1 MSRLANL
8 FLALG
13 ISAVLILGAAGI
25 YSQILK
31 GRAGIATG
39 AQMVE
44 AIRASEQL
52 AAKWSA
58 EVGRVKNQP
67 DADFD
72 SLAGYIPR
80 LAAQREVIVTAH
92 ERVGELPDEIKNG
105 IRGYVSRV
113 QAKQELIERFK
124 MDYAVVRNSQD
135 FLLNDPEGGKALLK
149 SAREGRRIVVEDA
162 ARLMFDEMEQFIRT
176 PDRMWQQRTRQTLDA
191 LLEASS
197 CTREAA
203 KAKEIA
209 AHVEILLERHEL
221 AEDRFEEASSSREI
235 SNAADAL
242 TTQLDAHH
250 QANQLYVDYLDY
262 ALYAVVGITL
272 IYWTSLVLRAFRG
285 RGRREAEAPVPAE
298 VPAAAAAI
306 GYVGA
311 LRARQPESGADAGR
325 PDAGAPA
332 EEVIVLAAP
341 APVMAAET
349 AEIVPRRE
357 RPLQGA
363 APAPVAAADTAEIE
377 GDLEPIAPARAGTE
391 EAGIGL
397 EPAAPVAQTPAPA
410 PAPVREGGFGLATH
424 AMVEAVFGRLAE
436 VATELDRAAE
446 AGEVLRS
453 PEAERPEQALAAL
466 LGRLAGARWS
476 THRLAAQARDMLEGE
491 VAEPDLRRTD
501 LRDALTWL
509 LDALD
514 ATHRERITAV
524 LLPGTVADI
533 DRRAFEAAMERVLIH
548 ALEAAARHPGGTGY
562 VELTLTT
569 HEGRHCIS
577 CVDYGPGPLTGVAA
591 PAGDAP
597 PSPPYDTLNLDIA
610 RRLVIAQGGEFEAT
624 TYPPYGSRI
633 RILLH
638 PATKPLRLGRD
649 RSEAPRTGQDP
660 TG

>member
-1 MSRLANL
+1 MSRLIKI

-13 ISAVLILGAAGI
+13 ISAVLVLGAAGI

-31 GRAGIATG
+31 GRASIAAGT
-39 AQMVE
+39 QMVE

-52 AAKWSA
+52 AAKWSV

-80 LAAQREVIVTAH
+80 LAAQREAIVTAH
-92 ERVGELPDEIKNG
+92 EQVGELPGEIQNG
-105 IRGYVSRV
+105 IRSYVSRIS
-113 QAKQELIERFK
+113 AKQELIERFK
-124 MDYAVVRNSQD
+124 TDYAVVRNSQD
-135 FLLNDPEGGKALLK
+135 FLLNDPEGGRALLK

-176 PDRMWQQRTRQTLDA
+176 PNRMWQQRTRQTLDA

-209 AHVEILLERHEL
+209 AHVEVLLERYEL
-221 AEDRFEEASSSREI
+221 AEDRFEEASSDREI
-235 SNAADAL
+235 SSAADAL
-242 TTQLDAHH
+242 TIRLDTHH
-250 QANQLYVDYLDY
+250 QANRLYVDYLDY
-262 ALYAVVGITL
+262 ALYAAVGLTL
-272 IYWTSLVLRAFRG
+272 IYWTSLVVTGTFRR
-285 RGRREAEAPVPAE
+285 RGRRAAEAPASVPVSVKAG
-298 VPAAAAAI
+298 AT
-306 GYVGA
+306 GYAGP
-311 LRARQPESGADAGR
+311 LRARPPESGAAAGR

-332 EEVIVLAAP
+332 EGEIAP
-341 APVMAAET
+341 
-349 AEIVPRRE
+349 
-357 RPLQGA
+357 A
-363 APAPVAAADTAEIE
+363 APAPVAAAETAEIE
-377 GDLEPIAPARAGTE
+377 G
-391 EAGIGL
+391 GL
-397 EPAAPVAQTPAPA
+397 EPAAPARAGSEEADVGLEAAAPVEQTPE
-410 PAPVREGGFGLATH
+410 PVREGGFGLTTH
-424 AMVEAVFGRLAE
+424 AMMEAVFGRLAE

-453 PEAERPEQALAAL
+453 PEVERPEQALAAL

-476 THRLAAQARDMLEGE
+476 THRLAAQARDMIEGE
-491 VAEPDLRRTD
+491 VAEPDWRRTD

-514 ATHRERITAV
+514 ATHRERVTAV
-524 LLPGTVADI
+524 LLPDTVADL

-548 ALEAAARHPGGTGY
+548 ALEAADRHPGGAGY

-577 CVDYGPGPLTGVAA
+577 CVDYGPGPPTGETA

-597 PSPPYDTLNLDIA
+597 PSPRYDTLNLDIA
-610 RRLVIAQGGEFEAT
+610 RRLVVAQGGEFEAT

-638 PATKPLRLGRD
+638 PATKPLRPGRD
-649 RSEAPRTGQDP
+649 QSGAPRTGRGSTD
-660 TG
+660 

>member
-1 MSRLANL
+1 MSRFTRI

-13 ISAVLILGAAGI
+13 ISAVLVLGAAGI

-31 GRAGIATG
+31 GRAGIAAGT
-39 AQMVE
+39 QMVE
-44 AIRASEQL
+44 AIRASEQI
-52 AAKWSA
+52 AAKWSV
-58 EVGRVKNQP
+58 EVGHVKSQP

-80 LAAQREVIVTAH
+80 LAAQREAIVTAH
-92 ERVGELPDEIKNG
+92 ERVGELPGEIQNG
-105 IRGYVSRV
+105 IRSYVSRI

-124 MDYAVVRNSQD
+124 TDYAVVRNSQD
-135 FLLNDPEGGKALLK
+135 FLLNDPEGGKALIE

-176 PDRMWQQRTRQTLDA
+176 PNRMRRQRTRQTLDA

-209 AHVEILLERHEL
+209 AHVEVLLERYEL
-221 AEDRFEEASSSREI
+221 AEDRFEEASSYREI
-235 SNAADAL
+235 SSAADAL
-242 TTQLDAHH
+242 TTRLDAHH
-250 QANQLYVDYLDY
+250 QANRLYVDYLDY
-262 ALYAVVGITL
+262 ALYAVVGIAL
-272 IYWTSLVLRAFRG
+272 IYWTSLATVAFRR
-285 RGRREAEAPVPAE
+285 RGRRAAEAPAPVP
-298 VPAAAAAI
+298 VAAK
-306 GYVGA
+306 
-311 LRARQPESGADAGR
+311 
-325 PDAGAPA
+325 AGAPA
-332 EEVIVLAAP
+332 EG
-341 APVMAAET
+341 
-349 AEIVPRRE
+349 EITP
-357 RPLQGA
+357 A
-363 APAPVAAADTAEIE
+363 APAPVAAAEAAEIE
-377 GDLEPIAPARAGTE
+377 G
-391 EAGIGL
+391 GL
-397 EPAAPVAQTPAPA
+397 EPAAPARAGPEEADVGLESAAPVEQTPEPI
-410 PAPVREGGFGLATH
+410 REGGFGLTNH

-453 PEAERPEQALAAL
+453 PEIERPEQALAAL
-466 LGRLAGARWS
+466 LGRVAGARWS
-476 THRLAAQARDMLEGE
+476 THRLAAQARDMIEGE

-501 LRDALTWL
+501 LRDALIRL

-514 ATHRERITAV
+514 ATQRERITAV
-524 LLPGTVADI
+524 LLPDTLADV

-548 ALEAAARHPGGTGY
+548 ALEAAARHPGGAGY

-577 CVDYGPGPLTGVAA
+577 CVDYGPGPPTGETA

-597 PSPPYDTLNLDIA
+597 PSPRYDTLNLDVA
-610 RRLVIAQGGEFEAT
+610 RRLVVAQGGEFEAT

-638 PATKPLRLGRD
+638 PAAKPPRPGGD
-649 RSEAPRTGQDP
+649 QSGAPRTGRGSTD
-660 TG
+660 

>member
-1 MSRLANL
+1 MSRFVNV

-13 ISAVLILGAAGI
+13 ISAVLVLGAAGI

-31 GRAGIATG
+31 GRDGIAAGTR
-39 AQMVE
+39 MVE
-44 AIRASEQL
+44 AIRESEQL

-80 LAAQREVIVTAH
+80 LAAQREAIVTAH
-92 ERVGELPDEIKNG
+92 ERMGELPSEIQNG

-135 FLLNDPEGGKALLK
+135 FLLNDPEGGKALLE

-176 PDRMWQQRTRQTLDA
+176 PNRMRQQSTRQTLDA

-197 CTREAA
+197 CTREEA

-209 AHVEILLERHEL
+209 AHVEVLLERYEL
-221 AEDRFEEASSSREI
+221 AEDRFEEASSVREI

-242 TTQLDAHH
+242 TTRLDTHH
-250 QANQLYVDYLDY
+250 QANRVYVDYLDY

-272 IYWTSLVLRAFRG
+272 IYWISLVIRMFRG
-285 RGRREAEAPVPAE
+285 RGRRGAEAPAPGIAGPAAEAGTMEPPPAEAPAAAEAVAGRAYSGMLRGAPPIAPAPAAAEPVAEAGTMEPPPAEALAAAEAVAGHAYSGMLRGAPPMAPAPMATEPVAEAGTMEPPPAEAPV
-298 VPAAAAAI
+298 
-306 GYVGA
+306 
-311 LRARQPESGADAGR
+311 RD
-325 PDAGAPA
+325 
-332 EEVIVLAAP
+332 
-341 APVMAAET
+341 
-349 AEIVPRRE
+349 
-357 RPLQGA
+357 
-363 APAPVAAADTAEIE
+363 
-377 GDLEPIAPARAGTE
+377 
-391 EAGIGL
+391 
-397 EPAAPVAQTPAPA
+397 
-410 PAPVREGGFGLATH
+410 GGFGLTTH

-436 VATELDRAAE
+436 VVTELDRAAE
-446 AGEVLRS
+446 AGEVLRG
-453 PEAERPEQALAAL
+453 PEIERPEQALAAL
-466 LGRLAGARWS
+466 LGRLDGARWS
-476 THRLAAQARDMLEGE
+476 TRRLAVQARDMLEGE

-501 LRDALTWL
+501 LRDALIRI

-514 ATHRERITAV
+514 AAQRERITAV
-524 LLPGTVADI
+524 LLPGTVADV

-548 ALEAAARHPGGTGY
+548 ALEAAARHPGGAGC

-577 CVDYGPGPLTGVAA
+577 CVDYGPGPLPGVTA

-597 PSPPYDTLNLDIA
+597 PSPPYDTLNLGIA

-638 PATKPLRLGRD
+638 PATKPLRPGRGQ
-649 RSEAPRTGQDP
+649 SEAPRTGRGSTD
-660 TG
+660 

>member
-1 MSRLANL
+1 MSRLVNI

-13 ISAVLILGAAGI
+13 ISAVLVLGAAGI

-31 GRAGIATG
+31 GRAGIAAGT
-39 AQMVE
+39 QMVE

-80 LAAQREVIVTAH
+80 LATQREVIVTAH
-92 ERVGELPDEIKNG
+92 ERVGELPDEIRNG

-135 FLLNDPEGGKALLK
+135 FLLNDPEGGEALLK

-162 ARLMFDEMEQFIRT
+162 ARLMFDELEQFIRT

-209 AHVEILLERHEL
+209 AHVEILLDRHEL
-221 AEDRFEEASSSREI
+221 AEDRFEEASSDREI
-235 SNAADAL
+235 SNAADTL
-242 TTQLDAHH
+242 TIRLDAHH
-250 QANQLYVDYLDY
+250 QANRLYVDYLDY

-272 IYWTSLVLRAFRG
+272 IYWTSLVIRIFRG
-285 RGRREAEAPVPAE
+285 RGRRAAEAPVPAA
-298 VPAAAAAI
+298 VPAAAEAGAT

-311 LRARQPESGADAGR
+311 LRARQPGSGADAGR

-349 AEIVPRRE
+349 AEIVPRRG

-363 APAPVAAADTAEIE
+363 EPAPVAAADTAEIE
-377 GDLEPIAPARAGTE
+377 GGLEPVAPARTGVE

-397 EPAAPVAQTPAPA
+397 EPAAPVAQMPAPL
-410 PAPVREGGFGLATH
+410 REGGFGLATH

-453 PEAERPEQALAAL
+453 PEIERPEQALAAL

-577 CVDYGPGPLTGVAA
+577 CVDYGPGPQTGVAA

-597 PSPPYDTLNLDIA
+597 PSPRYDTLNLDIA

-660 TG
+660 TD

>member
-1 MSRLANL
+1 M
-8 FLALG
+8 
-13 ISAVLILGAAGI
+13 
-25 YSQILK
+25 
-31 GRAGIATG
+31 
-39 AQMVE
+39 
-44 AIRASEQL
+44 
-52 AAKWSA
+52 
-58 EVGRVKNQP
+58 
-67 DADFD
+67 
-72 SLAGYIPR
+72 
-80 LAAQREVIVTAH
+80 
-92 ERVGELPDEIKNG
+92 
-105 IRGYVSRV
+105 
-113 QAKQELIERFK
+113 
-124 MDYAVVRNSQD
+124 
-135 FLLNDPEGGKALLK
+135 
-149 SAREGRRIVVEDA
+149 
-162 ARLMFDEMEQFIRT
+162 
-176 PDRMWQQRTRQTLDA
+176 
-191 LLEASS
+191 
-197 CTREAA
+197 
-203 KAKEIA
+203 
-209 AHVEILLERHEL
+209 
-221 AEDRFEEASSSREI
+221 
-235 SNAADAL
+235 
-242 TTQLDAHH
+242 
-250 QANQLYVDYLDY
+250 
-262 ALYAVVGITL
+262 
-272 IYWTSLVLRAFRG
+272 
-285 RGRREAEAPVPAE
+285 
-298 VPAAAAAI
+298 
-306 GYVGA
+306 
-311 LRARQPESGADAGR
+311 
-325 PDAGAPA
+325 
-332 EEVIVLAAP
+332 
-341 APVMAAET
+341 
-349 AEIVPRRE
+349 
-357 RPLQGA
+357 
-363 APAPVAAADTAEIE
+363 EIE
-377 GDLEPIAPARAGTE
+377 GGLEPIAPARAGTE

-410 PAPVREGGFGLATH
+410 PAPIREGGFGLATH

-514 ATHRERITAV
+514 ETHRERITAV

>member
-1 MSRLANL
+1 MSRFTNI

-13 ISAVLILGAAGI
+13 ISAVLLLGAAGI

-31 GRAGIATG
+31 GRVSIAAGT
-39 AQMVE
+39 QMIE
-44 AIRASEQL
+44 AIRASEQI
-52 AAKWSA
+52 AAQWSA

-80 LAAQREVIVTAH
+80 LAAQRETIVTAH
-92 ERVGELPDEIKNG
+92 ERVGELPDELQNG

-124 MDYAVVRNSQD
+124 TDYAVVRNSQD

-162 ARLMFDEMEQFIRT
+162 ARLMFDEMEQFIKT
-176 PDRMWQQRTRQTLDA
+176 PNRMWQQRTRQTLDA

-209 AHVEILLERHEL
+209 AHVEVLLERYEL
-221 AEDRFEEASSSREI
+221 SEERFEEASSVREI

-242 TTQLDAHH
+242 TTRLDAHH
-250 QANQLYVDYLDY
+250 QENRLYVGYLDY

-272 IYWTSLVLRAFRG
+272 LYWASLVIRTFRG
-285 RGRREAEAPVPAE
+285 RGRRAAE
-298 VPAAAAAI
+298 
-306 GYVGA
+306 
-311 LRARQPESGADAGR
+311 
-325 PDAGAPA
+325 
-332 EEVIVLAAP
+332 AP
-341 APVMAAET
+341 APVIAGPVAEAGTVEPQPAEEEAQVAAEAAAGRAYSGMLRGAPPVAPT
-349 AEIVPRRE
+349 PVPAGPVAEADTTEPQPEEEAQAAAEAVAGRAYRGML
-357 RPLQGA
+357 RGA
-363 APAPVAAADTAEIE
+363 PPMAPAPGTA
-377 GDLEPIAPARAGTE
+377 G
-391 EAGIGL
+391 
-397 EPAAPVAQTPAPA
+397 PAPE
-410 PAPVREGGFGLATH
+410 PYAPVREGGLGLTKH

-446 AGEVLRS
+446 AGEELRS
-453 PEAERPEQALAAL
+453 PEIERPEQALTAL
-466 LGRLAGARWS
+466 LGRVAGARWS
-476 THRLAAQARDMLEGE
+476 LHRLAAQARDMLEGE

-501 LRDALTWL
+501 LRDSLTWL

-514 ATHRERITAV
+514 ATQRERITAV
-524 LLPGTVADI
+524 LLPDTVADI

-548 ALEAAARHPGGTGY
+548 ALEAAARHPGGTGR

-577 CVDYGPGPLTGVAA
+577 CVDYGPGPLTGVTA

-597 PSPPYDTLNLDIA
+597 PSPRYDTLNLDIA

-638 PATKPLRLGRD
+638 PALQGAEK
-649 RSEAPRTGQDP
+649 
-660 TG
+660 

>member
-1 MSRLANL
+1 MSRFTNI

-13 ISAVLILGAAGI
+13 ISAVLLLGAAGI

-31 GRAGIATG
+31 GRVSIAAGTRMI
-39 AQMVE
+39 E
-44 AIRASEQL
+44 AIRASEQI
-52 AAKWSA
+52 AAQWSA

-80 LAAQREVIVTAH
+80 LAAQRETIVTAH
-92 ERVGELPDEIKNG
+92 ERVGELPDELQNG

-124 MDYAVVRNSQD
+124 TDYAVVRNSQD

-162 ARLMFDEMEQFIRT
+162 ARLMFDEMEQFIKT
-176 PDRMWQQRTRQTLDA
+176 PNRMWQQRTRQTLDA

-209 AHVEILLERHEL
+209 AHVEVLLERYEL
-221 AEDRFEEASSSREI
+221 SEDRFEEASSVREI

-242 TTQLDAHH
+242 TTRLDAHH
-250 QANQLYVDYLDY
+250 QENRLYVGYLDY

-272 IYWTSLVLRAFRG
+272 IYWASLVIRTFRG
-285 RGRREAEAPVPAE
+285 RGRRAAE
-298 VPAAAAAI
+298 VPAPPAVPVVAEAGAT

-311 LRARQPESGADAGR
+311 LRARQPGSGADAGR

-332 EEVIVLAAP
+332 EG
-341 APVMAAET
+341 
-349 AEIVPRRE
+349 EITP
-357 RPLQGA
+357 A
-363 APAPVAAADTAEIE
+363 APAPVAAAETAEIE
-377 GDLEPIAPARAGTE
+377 G
-391 EAGIGL
+391 GL
-397 EPAAPVAQTPAPA
+397 EPAAPARAGSEEADVGLVSAAPVEQTPE
-410 PAPVREGGFGLATH
+410 PVREGGFGLTKH

-446 AGEVLRS
+446 AGEDLRS
-453 PEAERPEQALAAL
+453 PEIERPEQALAAL
-466 LGRLAGARWS
+466 LGRVAGARWS
-476 THRLAAQARDMLEGE
+476 LHRLAAQARDMLEGE

-501 LRDALTWL
+501 LRDSLTWL

-514 ATHRERITAV
+514 ATQRERITAV
-524 LLPGTVADI
+524 LLPDTVADI
-533 DRRAFEAAMERVLIH
+533 DRRAFEAAMERVLLY
-548 ALEAAARHPGGTGY
+548 ALEAAARHPGGTGQ

-577 CVDYGPGPLTGVAA
+577 CVDYGPGPLTGVTA

-597 PSPPYDTLNLDIA
+597 PSPRYDTLNLDIA

-638 PATKPLRLGRD
+638 PALRGLER
-649 RSEAPRTGQDP
+649 
-660 TG
+660 

>member
-1 MSRLANL
+1 MSRFIKI

-13 ISAVLILGAAGI
+13 ISAVLVLGAAGI

-31 GRAGIATG
+31 GRASIAAGT
-39 AQMVE
+39 QMVE

-52 AAKWSA
+52 AAKWSV

-80 LAAQREVIVTAH
+80 LAAQREAIVTAH
-92 ERVGELPDEIKNG
+92 EQMGELPGGIQNG
-105 IRGYVSRV
+105 IRSYVSRI

-124 MDYAVVRNSQD
+124 TDYAVVRNSQD
-135 FLLNDPEGGKALLK
+135 FLLNDPEGGRALLK

-162 ARLMFDEMEQFIRT
+162 ARLMFDEMEQFIKT
-176 PDRMWQQRTRQTLDA
+176 PNRMWQQRTRQTLDA

-209 AHVEILLERHEL
+209 AHVEVLLERYEL
-221 AEDRFEEASSSREI
+221 AEDRFKEASSDREI
-235 SNAADAL
+235 SSAADAL
-242 TTQLDAHH
+242 TTRLDAHH
-250 QANQLYVDYLDY
+250 QANRLYVDYLDY
-262 ALYAVVGITL
+262 ALYAAVGLAL
-272 IYWTSLVLRAFRG
+272 IYWTSLVTGTFRR
-285 RGRREAEAPVPAE
+285 RGRRAAEASVPV
-298 VPAAAAAI
+298 AAKAGAT
-306 GYVGA
+306 GYAGP
-311 LRARQPESGADAGR
+311 LRARPPESGADAGR

-332 EEVIVLAAP
+332 EGEIAP
-341 APVMAAET
+341 
-349 AEIVPRRE
+349 
-357 RPLQGA
+357 A
-363 APAPVAAADTAEIE
+363 APAPVAVAETAEIE
-377 GDLEPIAPARAGTE
+377 D
-391 EAGIGL
+391 GL
-397 EPAAPVAQTPAPA
+397 EPAAPARAGSEEADVGFESAAPVEQTPE
-410 PAPVREGGFGLATH
+410 PVREGRFGLTTH
-424 AMVEAVFGRLAE
+424 AMMEAVFGRLAE

-453 PEAERPEQALAAL
+453 PEVERPEQALAAL

-476 THRLAAQARDMLEGE
+476 THRLAAQARDMIEGE
-491 VAEPDLRRTD
+491 VAEPDWRRTD

-514 ATHRERITAV
+514 ATHRERVTAV
-524 LLPGTVADI
+524 LLPDTVADI

-548 ALEAAARHPGGTGY
+548 ALEAADRHPGGTGY

-577 CVDYGPGPLTGVAA
+577 CVDYGPGPPTGEMA

-597 PSPPYDTLNLDIA
+597 PSPRYDTLNLDIA
-610 RRLVIAQGGEFEAT
+610 RRLVVAQGGEFEAT

-638 PATKPLRLGRD
+638 PATKPLRPGGD
-649 RSEAPRTGQDP
+649 QSGAPRTGRGSTD
-660 TG
+660 

>member
-1 MSRLANL
+1 MSRFIKI

-13 ISAVLILGAAGI
+13 ISAVLVLGAAGI

-31 GRAGIATG
+31 GRASIAAGT
-39 AQMVE
+39 QMVE

-52 AAKWSA
+52 AAKWSV

-80 LAAQREVIVTAH
+80 LAAQREAIVTAH
-92 ERVGELPDEIKNG
+92 EQMGELPGEIQNG
-105 IRGYVSRV
+105 IRSYVSRI

-124 MDYAVVRNSQD
+124 TDYAVVRNSQD
-135 FLLNDPEGGKALLK
+135 FLVNDPEGGKALLK

-176 PDRMWQQRTRQTLDA
+176 PNRMWQQRTRQTLDA

-209 AHVEILLERHEL
+209 AHVEVLLERYEL
-221 AEDRFEEASSSREI
+221 AEDRFKEASSDREI
-235 SNAADAL
+235 ISAADAL
-242 TTQLDAHH
+242 TTRLDAHH
-250 QANQLYVDYLDY
+250 QANRLYVDYLDY
-262 ALYAVVGITL
+262 ALYAAVGLAL
-272 IYWTSLVLRAFRG
+272 IYWTSLVTGTFRR
-285 RGRREAEAPVPAE
+285 RGRRAAEASVPV
-298 VPAAAAAI
+298 AAKAGAT
-306 GYVGA
+306 GYAGP
-311 LRARQPESGADAGR
+311 LRARPPESGADAGR

-332 EEVIVLAAP
+332 EGEIAP
-341 APVMAAET
+341 
-349 AEIVPRRE
+349 
-357 RPLQGA
+357 A
-363 APAPVAAADTAEIE
+363 APAPVAVAETAEIE
-377 GDLEPIAPARAGTE
+377 D
-391 EAGIGL
+391 GL
-397 EPAAPVAQTPAPA
+397 EPAAPARAGSEEADVGFESAAPVEQTPE
-410 PAPVREGGFGLATH
+410 PVREGRFGLTTH
-424 AMVEAVFGRLAE
+424 AMMEAVFGRLAE

-453 PEAERPEQALAAL
+453 PEVERPEQALAAL

-476 THRLAAQARDMLEGE
+476 THRLAAQARDMIEGE
-491 VAEPDLRRTD
+491 VAEPDWRRTD

-514 ATHRERITAV
+514 ATHRERVTAV
-524 LLPGTVADI
+524 LLPDTVADI

-548 ALEAAARHPGGTGY
+548 ALEAADRHPGGTGY

-577 CVDYGPGPLTGVAA
+577 CVDYGPGPPTGEMA

-597 PSPPYDTLNLDIA
+597 PSPRYDTLNLDIA
-610 RRLVIAQGGEFEAT
+610 RRLVVAQGGEFEAT

-638 PATKPLRLGRD
+638 PATKPLRPGGD
-649 RSEAPRTGQDP
+649 RSGAPRTGRGSTD
-660 TG
+660 

>member
-1 MSRLANL
+1 MSRFTRI

-13 ISAVLILGAAGI
+13 ISAVLVLGAAGI

-31 GRAGIATG
+31 GRDSIAAGT
-39 AQMVE
+39 QMFE

-52 AAKWSA
+52 AAKWSV

-80 LAAQREVIVTAH
+80 LAAQREAIVTAH
-92 ERVGELPDEIKNG
+92 ERVGELPGEIQNG
-105 IRGYVSRV
+105 IRSYVSRI

-124 MDYAVVRNSQD
+124 TDYAVVRNSQD
-135 FLLNDPEGGKALLK
+135 FLLNDPEGGKALLE

-176 PDRMWQQRTRQTLDA
+176 PNRMWRQRTRQTLDA

-209 AHVEILLERHEL
+209 AHVEILLERYEL
-221 AEDRFEEASSSREI
+221 AEDRFEEASSDREI
-235 SNAADAL
+235 SSAADAL
-242 TTQLDAHH
+242 TTRLDAHH
-250 QANQLYVDYLDY
+250 QANRLYVDYLDY
-262 ALYAVVGITL
+262 ALYAVVGIAL
-272 IYWTSLVLRAFRG
+272 IYWTSLATVAFRR
-285 RGRREAEAPVPAE
+285 RGRRAAEAPAPVP
-298 VPAAAAAI
+298 VAAK
-306 GYVGA
+306 
-311 LRARQPESGADAGR
+311 
-325 PDAGAPA
+325 AGAPA
-332 EEVIVLAAP
+332 EG
-341 APVMAAET
+341 
-349 AEIVPRRE
+349 EITP
-357 RPLQGA
+357 A
-363 APAPVAAADTAEIE
+363 APAPVAAAEAAEIE
-377 GDLEPIAPARAGTE
+377 G
-391 EAGIGL
+391 GL
-397 EPAAPVAQTPAPA
+397 EPAAPARAGPEEADVGLESAAPVEQTPEPI
-410 PAPVREGGFGLATH
+410 REGGFGLTNH

-436 VATELDRAAE
+436 VATELDRAAK

-453 PEAERPEQALAAL
+453 PEVERPEQALAAL

-476 THRLAAQARDMLEGE
+476 THRLAAQARDMIEGE

-501 LRDALTWL
+501 LRDALIRL

-514 ATHRERITAV
+514 ATQRGRITAV
-524 LLPGTVADI
+524 LLPDTLADV

-548 ALEAAARHPGGTGY
+548 ALEAAARHPGGAGY

-577 CVDYGPGPLTGVAA
+577 CVDYGPGPPTGETA

-597 PSPPYDTLNLDIA
+597 PSPRYDTLNLDVA
-610 RRLVIAQGGEFEAT
+610 RRLVVAQGGEFEAT

-638 PATKPLRLGRD
+638 PAAKPRRPGGD
-649 RSEAPRTGQDP
+649 QSGAPRTGRGSTD
-660 TG
+660 

>member
-1 MSRLANL
+1 MSRFVNV

-13 ISAVLILGAAGI
+13 ISAVLVLGAAGI

-31 GRAGIATG
+31 GRDGIAAGT
-39 AQMVE
+39 QMVE
-44 AIRASEQL
+44 AIRESEQL

-80 LAAQREVIVTAH
+80 LAAQREIIVTAY
-92 ERVGELPDEIKNG
+92 ERVGELPDEIQNG

-135 FLLNDPEGGKALLK
+135 FLLNDPEGGKALLE
-149 SAREGRRIVVEDA
+149 SARGGRRIVVEDA

-176 PDRMWQQRTRQTLDA
+176 PNRMRQQSTRRTLDA

-197 CTREAA
+197 CTREEA

-209 AHVEILLERHEL
+209 AHVEVLLERYEL
-221 AEDRFEEASSSREI
+221 AEERFEEASSVREI
-235 SNAADAL
+235 GNAADAL
-242 TTQLDAHH
+242 TTRLDAHH
-250 QANQLYVDYLDY
+250 QANRVYVDYLDY

-272 IYWTSLVLRAFRG
+272 IYWASLVIRAFRG
-285 RGRREAEAPVPAE
+285 RGRRAAEAPAAVP
-298 VPAAAAAI
+298 VPVAAGEGATG
-306 GYVGA
+306 GYIGA
-311 LRARQPESGADAGR
+311 LRGRQPESGADAGR

-332 EEVIVLAAP
+332 EGGITPAAP
-341 APVMAAET
+341 APV
-349 AEIVPRRE
+349 V
-357 RPLQGA
+357 
-363 APAPVAAADTAEIE
+363 APAPVAAAETAEIE
-377 GDLEPIAPARAGTE
+377 GGL
-391 EAGIGL
+391 GL
-397 EPAAPVAQTPAPA
+397 EPAAPARAGPEEADVGLESA
-410 PAPVREGGFGLATH
+410 APVEPTPEPAREGGFGLTTH
-424 AMVEAVFGRLAE
+424 AMVEAVFGRIAE

-446 AGEVLRS
+446 AGEVLRG
-453 PEAERPEQALAAL
+453 PEIERPEQALDAL
-466 LGRLAGARWS
+466 LGRLAGVRWS
-476 THRLAAQARDMLEGE
+476 TRRLAAQARDMLEGE

-501 LRDALTWL
+501 LRDALTWI

-514 ATHRERITAV
+514 PAQRERITAV
-524 LLPGTVADI
+524 LLPGTVADV

-548 ALEAAARHPGGTGY
+548 ALEAAARHPGGAGS

-577 CVDYGPGPLTGVAA
+577 CVDYGPGPLAGVTA

-597 PSPPYDTLNLDIA
+597 PSPRYDTLDLDVA
-610 RRLVIAQGGEFEAT
+610 RRLVVAQGGEFEAT
-624 TYPPYGSRI
+624 TYPPYGNRI

-638 PATKPLRLGRD
+638 PATKPPRPGRD
-649 RSEAPRTGQDP
+649 RSEAPRTGRGSTD
-660 TG
+660 